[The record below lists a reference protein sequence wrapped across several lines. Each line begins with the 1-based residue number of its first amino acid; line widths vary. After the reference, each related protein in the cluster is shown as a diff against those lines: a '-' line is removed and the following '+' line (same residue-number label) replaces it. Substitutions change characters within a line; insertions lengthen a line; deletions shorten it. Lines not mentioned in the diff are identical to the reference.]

1 MGVTFSKRH
10 ALHVLDKAQH
20 AIVSRLESCPMR
32 CAHKYHLENVQ
43 VVFSNFTNRQLTY
56 PIYKMTISNNIK
68 GSIYGCIAAISY
80 GMNPLC
86 ALSLYEDNINSN
98 TVLFYRF
105 FFGTIMLGLLML
117 AQRRSF
123 SLTRREAI
131 VVTMLGAIFA
141 LSSITYFIS
150 FYYLG
155 AGVAAT
161 LVFAYPVF
169 TAILM
174 ALFFGERLKWPSI
187 VAILMTIGGIA
198 LLYKGDDGKPV
209 ETVGIVVVMIS
220 ALAYALYIILVN
232 KSGIVMSSIKLTF
245 YAMLTCLFFLTLYA
259 IFSGTGD
266 LELLHTSRQWVFGLL
281 LGLVPTV
288 ISLVFMAMA
297 INCIGSTP
305 TAIMGALEP
314 VTAVVLGMWFFG
326 EVLTARLASGILLIL
341 VSVTLIILDNKLRAA
356 IASLPVVRRG
366 RLLVKKW
373 RWK

>member
-1 MGVTFSKRH
+1 
-10 ALHVLDKAQH
+10 
-20 AIVSRLESCPMR
+20 
-32 CAHKYHLENVQ
+32 
-43 VVFSNFTNRQLTY
+43 
-56 PIYKMTISNNIK
+56 MTISNNVK
-68 GSIYGCIAAISY
+68 GSVYGCIAAISY

-86 ALSLYEDNINSN
+86 ALSLYADHINSN

-123 SLTRREAI
+123 ALTRREAV

-155 AGVAAT
+155 AGIAAT

-174 ALFFGERLKWPSI
+174 ALFFGERLKWPSL
-187 VAILMTIGGIA
+187 VAILMTISGIA
-198 LLYKGDDGKPV
+198 LLYKGDDGKPI
-209 ETVGIVVVMIS
+209 ETVGIVVVMVS

-266 LELLHTSRQWVFGLL
+266 LQLLHTPEQWGFALL

-326 EVLTARLASGILLIL
+326 EVLTLRLATGIVLIL
-341 VSVTLIILDNKLRAA
+341 ISVTLIILDNKLRAA
-356 IASLPVVRRG
+356 IGSLPVVRRG

-373 RWK
+373 RWRQG